1 MSLSAITPEGTYEV
15 RLIEPEPYNY
25 SVTARYRVP
34 GSEVAAVAREL
45 MDKDAVAH
53 AAQWS
58 DFGYVASA
66 YQVKVSDV
74 TGRWAVPVPFQL

>member
-1 MSLSAITPEGTYEV
+1 MSLTAITPEGTYEV
-15 RLIEPEPYNY
+15 RLIEPMPFNY
-25 SVTARYRVP
+25 SVAVRHRVP

-45 MDKDAVAH
+45 MDKDAVEH
-53 AAQWS
+53 AAQWA

-74 TGRWAVPVPFQL
+74 TGQWAVPVPFQL